1 MKHVSKYICSLI
13 LLFSPIGVRSQ
24 IAELDSIL
32 SRLEFKTD
40 TVKAIFDFVASE
52 IEYDTESSELVKPPG
67 RFNHSTE
74 AIVLKTLRSKKGV
87 CEHYAELFNALLK
100 RAGYESYV
108 VAGYVKGPSKINDK
122 ISHAWNAVRVKNE
135 WYLYDPTWSSG
146 RTGNRIF
153 EKNLNDT
160 WYKIQPEEFII
171 THIPFDPIWQLLNPP
186 VSHYQVERNDFSTD
200 QKERY
205 SFKDSIATDR
215 TRPIIV
221 AYATRIARIRKAGIT
236 NRLLEEYVAMLE
248 YNLISEKLNA
258 INNSLNGVVVQ
269 YNTYITAKNKR
280 FKKPK
285 WTDSQLQNTIDLMK
299 SQFQI
304 SVAKLDLITTREPE
318 INRYIADLKLR
329 INDLERSVNSEAEFV
344 ERYLATSKLMRVS
357 RFNGR

>member
-1 MKHVSKYICSLI
+1 M
-13 LLFSPIGVRSQ
+13 
-24 IAELDSIL
+24 
-32 SRLEFKTD
+32 
-40 TVKAIFDFVASE
+40 
-52 IEYDTESSELVKPPG
+52 
-67 RFNHSTE
+67 
-74 AIVLKTLRSKKGV
+74 
-87 CEHYAELFNALLK
+87 
-100 RAGYESYV
+100 
-108 VAGYVKGPSKINDK
+108 
-122 ISHAWNAVRVKNE
+122 
-135 WYLYDPTWSSG
+135 
-146 RTGNRIF
+146 
-153 EKNLNDT
+153 NDT

-236 NRLLEEYVAMLE
+236 NTLLGEYVAMLE

-344 ERYLATSKLMRVS
+344 ERYLATSKLMRVY